1 MLAIQPT
8 LLQICKKYGVR
19 LSDVA
24 MRYAMDHPDIATT
37 IVGMCRLNSIQRNI
51 ASLDFKIPDGILAE
65 LANAIAP
72 VKNLMW
78 FEGQPENNLPHSK
91 TR

>member
-1 MLAIQPT
+1 
-8 LLQICKKYGVR
+8 
-19 LSDVA
+19 
-24 MRYAMDHPDIATT
+24 
-37 IVGMCRLNSIQRNI
+37 MCRLNSIQRNI